1 MFYFSF
7 VSFVP
12 GSTGKLLSRK
22 LFLAFTNV
30 PAFDFVSGILCPP
43 LPSLQRQPKSTFR
56 FKTWKTFD
64 LRKFWNPENCSFI
77 KCRHSGWGKNIEV
90 LPGNQWYC
98 STKITLRLLLLGKIF
113 LEIKDQLF
121 PLQFFKLY
129 LPLGLSRLIL
139 FLAANCLVFV
149 LAGGEGAAIWFP
161 LCDIPIVSG
170 SSQGKW
176 DHHPR
181 LSSGEYLLF
190 HLFKGWGSQPWQNDS
205 NQFQKLSQC
214 VSEHDR

>member
-1 MFYFSF
+1 MFLLLTLLVEFSALLF
-7 VSFVP
+7 LVSRDNQSP
-12 GSTGKLLSRK
+12 HLDSRLGKHLIWESFEILKTVLLS
-22 LFLAFTNV
+22 NV
-30 PAFDFVSGILCPP
+30 DIVDEE
-43 LPSLQRQPKSTFR
+43 KS
-56 FKTWKTFD
+56 
-64 LRKFWNPENCSFI
+64 
-77 KCRHSGWGKNIEV
+77 IED
-90 LPGNQWYC
+90 LPGNQWCC

-113 LEIKDQLF
+113 LEIKYQLF

-190 HLFKGWGSQPWQNDS
+190 HLFKVWGSQPWQNYS